1 MEQKRKKLRTAAII
15 LGAVLALSLGA
26 LVGTLIS
33 KGYFRGESS
42 TVTVPDNLIQIEQPS
57 LRPTLVTEAPTQPAT
72 ETAASTEVSKPTETT
87 TETRET
93 TAATVSPTA
102 APTVKPPDNGGTS
115 QHKAASIELYKG
127 RAEDN
132 SPFKAENLFP
142 GDAETKYYRV
152 RVSYEDR
159 VTVHFHADV
168 RPGYEKL
175 AEVLKVKIVLLSDG
189 STLYDGLMRDMPASV
204 THKLKAAKQTSD
216 ELYYE
221 ITAYLD
227 TSVGNDYQSKSLAAD
242 LRWWVEETG
251 NLTPP
256 TGYASK
262 LWLWAAIAAVSGAAC
277 VIVIAACHRRKKM
290 DVHE

>member
-57 LRPTLVTEAPTQPAT
+57 LRPTLVTEAPTQPAM
-72 ETAASTEVSKPTETT
+72 ETTAPTVVSKPTETT

-102 APTVKPPDNGGTS
+102 SPTVKPPDNGGTS
-115 QHKAASIELYKG
+115 QHKAALIELDKG

-132 SPFKAENLFP
+132 SPFKTENLFP

-189 STLYDGLMRDMPASV
+189 STLYDGRMRDMPASV
-204 THKLKAAKQTSD
+204 THKLKAASKPRTSYTMKSPPTWIPRSVMTIRARALRQTSAGG
-216 ELYYE
+216 LSRPA
-221 ITAYLD
+221 T
-227 TSVGNDYQSKSLAAD
+227 
-242 LRWWVEETG
+242 
-251 NLTPP
+251 
-256 TGYASK
+256 
-262 LWLWAAIAAVSGAAC
+262 
-277 VIVIAACHRRKKM
+277 
-290 DVHE
+290 

>member
-57 LRPTLVTEAPTQPAT
+57 LRPTLVTEAPTQPAM
-72 ETAASTEVSKPTETT
+72 ETAAPTEVSKPTETT

-189 STLYDGLMRDMPASV
+189 STLYDGLMRDMPTSV
-204 THKLKAAKQTSD
+204 THKLNAAKQTSD

-242 LRWWVEETG
+242 FRWWVEETG
-251 NLTPP
+251 NLIPP

-262 LWLWAAIAAVSGAAC
+262 LWVWAAIAAVSGAAC
-277 VIVIAACHRRKKM
+277 VIVIVACHRRKKM